1 MFQMKF
7 EILWL
12 LKQDTGGLRS
22 RQLMRLGH
30 ELSSTQLLRIADW
43 SWFKNTIGTSATHI
57 IVTLCNILMLIWHC
71 LALVKYCLYS
81 LL

>member
-1 MFQMKF
+1 MIQNCCTFF
-7 EILWL
+7 TNNVPNEILWL

-43 SWFKNTIGTSATHI
+43 SWFKNTMHKRNPYYRYI
-57 IVTLCNILMLIWHC
+57 M
-71 LALVKYCLYS
+71 
-81 LL
+81 